1 MLTKLFASSIA
12 YAIMLG
18 FIKLVWTPPA
28 FDRLMNLMLNEGI
41 GGFLLAQAVVAIGSI
56 MTLMFVLFIQLPVA
70 ILK

>member
-12 YAIMLG
+12 YAVMLG

-28 FDRLMNLMLNEGI
+28 FDRLMNLMFNEGV
-41 GGFLLAQAVVAIGSI
+41 GGFLLAQAIVAIGS
-56 MTLMFVLFIQLPVA
+56 MMALFLVLFELTVA